1 LPCIG
6 NYCRNSATFNRSVRA
21 PRQIPDPA
29 ATGQKTNPELSAF
42 TMHVPSKNKM
52 NVSKSEFAR
61 LLGVHKGTVTKW
73 ADVGRIEVINGR
85 IDVQEARRRLAATEN
100 PHPQA
105 QAQIDRHAADKAM
118 RMQSGSNSTP
128 ALEKIGTA
136 LKLETYRLQ
145 KAKAEIANL
154 ELDRAAGLLVERAEV
169 EYVLAEFASTF
180 RYLLESLAD
189 RLAPAIAVHQG
200 DVTAIH
206 AEIDMAAAALLNEM
220 SEAMKRKMDA
230 CAVD

>member
-1 LPCIG
+1 M
-6 NYCRNSATFNRSVRA
+6 
-21 PRQIPDPA
+21 Q
-29 ATGQKTNPELSAF
+29 
-42 TMHVPSKNKM
+42 VPSKSKM

-73 ADVGRIEVINGR
+73 ADAGRIEVINGR
-85 IDVQEARRRLAATEN
+85 IDVQEAKRRLAATEN

-105 QAQIDRHAADKAM
+105 QAQIDRHATDKAM
-118 RMQSGSNSTP
+118 RMQAGSPVYSTP

-180 RYLLESLAD
+180 RHLLESLAD
-189 RLAPAIAVHQG
+189 RLAPTIAVHRG
-200 DVTAIH
+200 DVAAIH
-206 AEIDMAAAALLNEM
+206 AEIDMVSVALLNEM
-220 SEAMKRKMDA
+220 SEAMKRKMDGCTA
-230 CAVD
+230 S

>member
-1 LPCIG
+1 
-6 NYCRNSATFNRSVRA
+6 
-21 PRQIPDPA
+21 
-29 ATGQKTNPELSAF
+29 
-42 TMHVPSKNKM
+42 M

-73 ADVGRIEVINGR
+73 ADAGRIEVINGR

-105 QAQIDRHAADKAM
+105 QAQIDRHATDKAM
-118 RMQSGSNSTP
+118 RMQAGSPVHSTP

-180 RYLLESLAD
+180 RTLLESLAD
-189 RLAPAIAVHQG
+189 RLAPAIAVHRG
-200 DVTAIH
+200 DVNAIH
-206 AEIDMAAAALLNEM
+206 AEIDMASAALLNEI

-230 CAVD
+230 CTAD

>member
-1 LPCIG
+1 
-6 NYCRNSATFNRSVRA
+6 
-21 PRQIPDPA
+21 
-29 ATGQKTNPELSAF
+29 
-42 TMHVPSKNKM
+42 M

-73 ADVGRIEVINGR
+73 ADAGRIEVINGR

-105 QAQIDRHAADKAM
+105 QAQIDRHATDKAM
-118 RMQSGSNSTP
+118 RMQSGSTTHSTP

-180 RYLLESLAD
+180 RHLLESLAD
-189 RLAPAIAVHQG
+189 RLAPAIAAHRG
-200 DVTAIH
+200 DVAAIH
-206 AEIDMAAAALLNEM
+206 AEIELVSASLLTEM
-220 SEAMKRKMDA
+220 SEAMKRKMEA
-230 CAVD
+230 CTAS

>member
-1 LPCIG
+1 
-6 NYCRNSATFNRSVRA
+6 
-21 PRQIPDPA
+21 
-29 ATGQKTNPELSAF
+29 
-42 TMHVPSKNKM
+42 M
-52 NVSKSEFAR
+52 NVTKSEFAR
-61 LLGVHKGTVTKW
+61 LMGVHKSTVTKW
-73 ADVGRIEVINGR
+73 ADAGRIEVINGR
-85 IDVQEARRRLAATEN
+85 INVHEARRRLTATEN

-105 QAQIDRHAADKAM
+105 QAQIDRHASEKAV
-118 RMQSGSNSTP
+118 RMQNSSSVHSTP

-136 LKLETYRLQ
+136 LKIETYKLQ

-189 RLAPAIAVHQG
+189 RLAPAIAAHRG

-206 AEIDMAAAALLNEM
+206 AEIELASAALLNEM
-220 SEAMKRKMDA
+220 SEAMKRKGQA
-230 CAVD
+230 CVEN

>member
-1 LPCIG
+1 
-6 NYCRNSATFNRSVRA
+6 
-21 PRQIPDPA
+21 
-29 ATGQKTNPELSAF
+29 
-42 TMHVPSKNKM
+42 MHVPSKNKM

-73 ADVGRIEVINGR
+73 ADAGRIEVINGR

-118 RMQSGSNSTP
+118 RMQVGSSTHSTP

-180 RYLLESLAD
+180 RYLLENLAD
-189 RLAPAIAVHQG
+189 RLAPAIAVHRG
-200 DVTAIH
+200 DVAAIH
-206 AEIDMAAAALLNEM
+206 AEIDMASAALLTEM
-220 SEAMKRKMDA
+220 SEAMKRKMDVSTA
-230 CAVD
+230 G

>member
-1 LPCIG
+1 
-6 NYCRNSATFNRSVRA
+6 
-21 PRQIPDPA
+21 
-29 ATGQKTNPELSAF
+29 
-42 TMHVPSKNKM
+42 M

-73 ADVGRIEVINGR
+73 ADAGRIEVINGR

-105 QAQIDRHAADKAM
+105 QAQIDRHATDKAM
-118 RMQSGSNSTP
+118 RMQAGFPVHSTP

-169 EYVLAEFASTF
+169 EYVLAEFAGTF

-189 RLAPAIAVHQG
+189 RLAPAIAVHRG

-206 AEIDMAAAALLNEM
+206 AEIDKASAALLSEM

-230 CAVD
+230 CAAD